1 MGCGASSS
9 ASAPNADEAVK
20 AAPVEDSK
28 TAGQSAE
35 CCEGKPAGEECKGDC
50 KEAHNEPE
58 KNETG
63 GLEDKKP
70 EESPDEKEEASKDAG
85 EEPAAAAAVR
95 FVRARDSEAAAAEEG
110 VKEEAPAAE
119 EKVRHR

>member
-20 AAPVEDSK
+20 AASVEDSK

-70 EESPDEKEEASKDAG
+70 EESPDEKEEAPKDAG
-85 EEPAAAAAVR
+85 EEPAAAAA
-95 FVRARDSEAAAAEEG
+95 EAAAEEG
-110 VKEEAPAAE
+110 AKEEAPAAE